1 MSFRLIV
8 RLPGDRG
15 MPGYSDCTLASDAFA
30 IYRHLARTRVR
41 VEEILDLRLGH
52 ETRIT
57 GLELEA
63 IALRER
69 CARHKPAVSNGGVS

>member
-15 MPGYSDCTLASDAFA
+15 MPGYSDCTLASDAFS

-41 VEEILDLRLGH
+41 VE
-52 ETRIT
+52 
-57 GLELEA
+57 
-63 IALRER
+63 
-69 CARHKPAVSNGGVS
+69 